1 MNLIMIL
8 GLVAAGLTT
17 FSTLPQLIKSLKTKK
32 TDDISLFMYITLSS
46 GIVLWL
52 VYGLLINNL
61 PLILANSVSL
71 VINAYVLLLKIKYG

>member
-17 FSTLPQLIKSLKTKK
+17 FSALPQLIKSLKTKK